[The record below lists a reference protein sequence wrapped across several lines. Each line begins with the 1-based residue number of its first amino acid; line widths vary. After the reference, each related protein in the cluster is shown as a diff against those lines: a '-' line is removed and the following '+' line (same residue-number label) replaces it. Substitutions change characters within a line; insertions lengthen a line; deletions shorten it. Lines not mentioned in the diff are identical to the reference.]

1 MKVLNMAAP
10 IPVEAM
16 YIRIGKLPNLFDIS
30 RRTATVY
37 VQEMYADPAYIAG
50 DDYMD
55 LGPQTKL
62 VKIGSFKRFL
72 GGKHLKWLGR

>member
-1 MKVLNMAAP
+1 
-10 IPVEAM
+10 M
-16 YIRIGKLPNLFDIS
+16 YIRIGKLPILFDIS

-37 VQEMYADPAYIAG
+37 VQEMYADPTYIAG
-50 DDYMD
+50 EDYMD

-62 VKIGSFKRFL
+62 VKIEAFKRFL